1 MKRYPAQVHRVQA
14 TSDSDR
20 FQAWLQDVFEARL
33 GDAETISMGPFRA
46 VVSRAGEGKP
56 LAWVTLVEPGVK
68 DADGKRALSK
78 LRSAFKTQD
87 IDIEVEYD
95 DHAFPH
101 AAAWFDDAG
110 LKLVETNPLMACR
123 PDSFTAFAAPEVAL
137 TRLSQHGKPAEL
149 EAFQDLRWTDGGE
162 HDHDVQPVERLRT
175 DLAVATSVYL
185 LAWLEWEPVGTGVS
199 HVTRTAAEIVGV
211 VTRKDRRRRGVAATV
226 TSELVRRHFEAGGD
240 FVFLDAASDGAGKVY
255 ERLGFTRF
263 GSKALYR

>member
-1 MKRYPAQVHRVQA
+1 VQA

-46 VVSRAGEGKP
+46 VVSRAGQGKP
-56 LAWVTLVEPGVK
+56 VAWVTLVEPGVK

-78 LRSAFKTQD
+78 LRSGFKTQD

-149 EAFQDLRWTDGGE
+149 EAFQNLRWTNGGE
-162 HDHDVQPVERLRT
+162 HDDEVQPVERLRT

-199 HVTRTAAEIVGV
+199 HVTRTAAEVVGV

-226 TSELVRRHFEAGGD
+226 TSELVRRHLEGGGD
-240 FVFLDAASDGAGKVY
+240 FVFLDAANDEAAKVY

>member
-1 MKRYPAQVHRVQA
+1 
-14 TSDSDR
+14 
-20 FQAWLQDVFEARL
+20 
-33 GDAETISMGPFRA
+33 MGPFRA
-46 VVSRAGEGKP
+46 VVTRVAKEKP
-56 LAWVTLVEPGVK
+56 VAWVTLVDPGVK
-68 DADGKRALSK
+68 DADGKRALTK

-87 IDIEVEYD
+87 IDLEVEYD

-101 AAAWFDDAG
+101 AAAWFADSG
-110 LKLVETNPLMACR
+110 LTLVETNPLMACR
-123 PDSFTAFAAPEVAL
+123 PETFTAFAAPDVAL

-149 EAFQDLRWTDGGE
+149 EAFQKLRWTDGG
-162 HDHDVQPVERLRT
+162 DDDKDVQPVERLRS

-199 HVTRTAAEIVGV
+199 HVTRTAAEVVGV

-226 TSELVRRHFEAGGD
+226 TSELVRRHFEGGGD
-240 FVFLDAASDGAGKVY
+240 FVFLDAANEQAAKVY